1 MPHTIKRAVQSA
13 YENFASPRNT
23 TVAQLLILLLLGLI
37 GVSVGQHLDAKAIAP
52 MSFDE
57 RQ

>member
-1 MPHTIKRAVQSA
+1 MQHAIKRAVQSA
-13 YENFASPRNT
+13 YENFASPRST

-37 GVSVGQHLDAKAIAP
+37 GVSVGQHLDEKAIALI
-52 MSFDE
+52 SFDE